1 MTEPVVPLPLP
12 RIPRKSPRGDS
23 RREQIL
29 DAAVELFATRGYRGT
44 GLLTLAERVGMS
56 HVGILRHFGTKEGL
70 LLAVMQRREVE
81 FATSSQDVDSRDLRS
96 LLAVPFPREP
106 EILTKLTVVLRAE
119 NLESG
124 APLHEFFLAH
134 HRRAYEFLASMIAKG
149 QDVGDLRTD
158 VDPTLKA
165 LEIVA
170 FTWGL
175 EAQYV
180 LVPELLTPQTMQ
192 IMQESYLRMV
202 FDDLSR
208 TEAPRKKATTAKKGT
223 PAKKASANGR
233 RTRN

>member
-1 MTEPVVPLPLP
+1 
-12 RIPRKSPRGDS
+12 
-23 RREQIL
+23 
-29 DAAVELFATRGYRGT
+29 
-44 GLLTLAERVGMS
+44 MS

-81 FATSSQDVDSRDLRS
+81 FATSSQNVNQRDLRS

-119 NLESG
+119 NLESD

-134 HRRAYEFLASMIAKG
+134 HRRAYEFLAAMIAKG
-149 QDVGDLRTD
+149 QDAGELRGD

-165 LEIVA
+165 LEVIA

-180 LVPELLTPQTMQ
+180 LVPELLTAQTMQ

-208 TEAPRKKATTAKKGT
+208 PDAPRKKATTAKKT
-223 PAKKASANGR
+223 TTKATAAKKASAKR
-233 RTRN
+233 SRTNN